1 MKRYIMRRDL
11 YYHMCYEC
19 PSCKVSLE
27 DSANELQMMV
37 MCDRK
42 KCTEFYKLKR

>member
-19 PSCKVSLE
+19 PHEVSADE
-27 DSANELQMMV
+27 CTNELFMKV

-42 KCTEFYKLKR
+42 KCTEFYKLKG